1 MNWETIKQQV
11 LEDDH
16 EKWDLNVP
24 TASLA
29 LNTSGLLEVSSNGN
43 SGKFGLTEH
52 AITQLCQRLSIPAR
66 YFKRLPKEMQA
77 QLANYDLGRLD
88 DSTFLMRGKGQAIR
102 AVLSDKYVAYNN
114 RQVIEAVSAA
124 IAGDGLAV
132 KSFVLEERFM
142 FIKLVSVTLAD
153 EVLELKTG
161 VMITNSEVGCAQVA
175 VEPFLYRKPCTN
187 DLIVAEEAA
196 FRHRHVDY
204 SADKFNSRVA
214 ESIATGLKLAEGALA
229 RAWTAAQTNV
239 ADPKAEIER
248 LGKHLKLSEKFVNEV
263 QLAFQQEPVGTRWG
277 VVNGF
282 TRAAQKLGPVQRIEV
297 ERLAGRMLAA

>member
-11 LEDDH
+11 SEDDQ
-16 EKWDLNVP
+16 EKWDLQVS

-29 LNTSGLLEVSSNGN
+29 INASGLLQISSNGN

-52 AITQLCQRLSIPAR
+52 AITQLCQRLAIPAR
-66 YFKRLPKEMQA
+66 YFKRLPAEMRA

-88 DSTFLMRGKGQAIR
+88 DSTFLVRGKGQAIR
-102 AVLSDKYVAYNN
+102 AVLSDKHVAYNN

-124 IAGDGLAV
+124 IAGDGLVV

-153 EVLELKTG
+153 EVLELKAC
-161 VMITNSEVGCAQVA
+161 VMISNSEVGSAQVA

-187 DLIVAEEAA
+187 DLIVAEDAA
-196 FRHRHVDY
+196 FRHRHVNY
-204 SADKFNSRVA
+204 SPDKFNGRVA
-214 ESIATGLKLAEGALA
+214 ESIATGLKLAEGAVA
-229 RAWTAAQTNV
+229 HAWTAAQTNV
-239 ADPKAEIER
+239 ADPVAEIER
-248 LGKHLKLSEKFVNEV
+248 LGGQIKLSNKFINEV

-297 ERLAGRMLAA
+297 ERLAGRLFAA